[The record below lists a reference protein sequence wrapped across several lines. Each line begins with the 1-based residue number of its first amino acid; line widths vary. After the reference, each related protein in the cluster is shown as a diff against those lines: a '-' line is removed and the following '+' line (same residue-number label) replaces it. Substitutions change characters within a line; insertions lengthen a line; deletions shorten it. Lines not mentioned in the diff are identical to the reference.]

1 MELKKIFSIPA
12 RFIDV
17 RIQFSRTNRITLDD
31 GTIRELSYGEVEGIS
46 IRVLDKTWGFAS
58 SNDISKAYKLAEKAW
73 KVAKQGYK
81 KINLKSTDI
90 AKDRVK
96 VKVKQNPFDIDLE
109 EKKNILKEAE
119 KEVKDKKIASTSFS
133 YADSFTRTIYLSSE
147 GSEIE
152 AEITRVVAL
161 AKVFAKENNKL
172 QVAFERIGG
181 VGGLELI
188 QEFNVKAL
196 EAKDRAIRL
205 LSAKS
210 PPIGKFRVVLD
221 PKLTGVFFHEALG
234 HAAEADHV
242 LNNESILENKIGK
255 RIASSIV
262 TVYDDPTIKNSF
274 GFYFYDDE
282 GVKARKKAIVEKGR
296 LVNYL
301 HSRETSEA
309 LNMQANGNARAQSF
323 DHVPIP
329 RMSNTYIAKGDFSF
343 DEIIEDIGYGVYL
356 LGSKGGEV
364 DTARG
369 VFQFSAEEG
378 FIIRKGEI
386 AEPIRDVAL
395 SGSTL
400 EILKQIDAVGKDFS
414 LHIGFCGKEGQLVP
428 VGDGGAH
435 IRTFATVGGIN
446 GY

>member
-1 MELKKIFSIPA
+1 
-12 RFIDV
+12 
-17 RIQFSRTNRITLDD
+17 
-31 GTIRELSYGEVEGIS
+31 
-46 IRVLDKTWGFAS
+46 
-58 SNDISKAYKLAEKAW
+58 
-73 KVAKQGYK
+73 
-81 KINLKSTDI
+81 LKSIDI

-96 VKVKQNPFDIDLE
+96 VNVKQNPFDIDLE

-152 AEITRVVAL
+152 TEITRVIAL

-234 HAAEADHV
+234 HATEADHV
-242 LNNESILENKIGK
+242 LNNESILKNKIGK
-255 RIASSIV
+255 RIASPIV

-323 DHVPIP
+323 EHVPIP

-386 AEPIRDVAL
+386 VEPIRDVAL